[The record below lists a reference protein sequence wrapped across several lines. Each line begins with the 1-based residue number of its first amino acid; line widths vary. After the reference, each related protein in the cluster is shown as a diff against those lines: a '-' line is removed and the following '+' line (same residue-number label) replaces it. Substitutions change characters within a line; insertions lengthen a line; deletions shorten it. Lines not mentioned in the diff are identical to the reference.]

1 MNKKPTAEN
10 KELPYQAP
18 YGYFEQLEERTLRK
32 IKATPDQSTAWQGV
46 GLAMRMGVLLVIF
59 AFGWLLWQ
67 QSSSDEPE
75 AALQPVLAAI
85 STEERVAYLMN
96 QGDPAAWMVWVEASD
111 VEIETEWT
119 KVEAEDWL
127 ENLSNN
133 ELEEIMMEL

>member
-32 IKATPDQSTAWQGV
+32 IKMSPDRSTAWQGV
-46 GLAMRMGVLLVIF
+46 GLATRMGVLLVIF